1 MDVIFAYIARFVGN
15 VYDMLILTGLSVIG
29 EKKQQFSV
37 YSGSFFP

>member
-15 VYDMLILTGLSVIG
+15 VYDMLILTGLSVIE